1 VNCIICLA
9 GDGWQCLACLFGF
22 ATRPWYLAVKLVG
35 RDAAILLAQDRKLEA
50 ALETRRIARE
60 AAQQAL

>member
-1 VNCIICLA
+1 
-9 GDGWQCLACLFGF
+9 
-22 ATRPWYLAVKLVG
+22 LAVKLVG